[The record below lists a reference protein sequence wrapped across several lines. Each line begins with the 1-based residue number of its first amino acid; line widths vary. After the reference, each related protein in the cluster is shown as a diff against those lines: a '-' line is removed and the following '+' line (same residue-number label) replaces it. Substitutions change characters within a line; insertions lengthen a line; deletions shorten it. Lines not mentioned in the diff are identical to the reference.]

1 MHKVSMEVKQNFDLF
16 LIFKTSINRFRLRI
30 LLPHQSFMR
39 VKLSLLVLLFAA
51 FMVTSCSSGRT
62 IGGTNKNCGCGAKR
76 GMVGY

>member
-1 MHKVSMEVKQNFDLF
+1 MYKLYVAGKDNFNLF
-16 LIFKTSINRFRLRI
+16 PIFKKSIQSRRTQF

-39 VKLSLLVLLFAA
+39 TKLSLLVLFMAA
-51 FMVTSCSSGRT
+51 LMVCSCSSGKT